1 MPNRSTVLTAAVAAL
16 FLGVSNFA
24 CKCTTCE
31 KKKDQQALAADAQNK
46 PDKATHMTQSN
57 TVEKK
62 EFGKTKDGKS
72 IEQYTLRNSKGVTC
86 KVITYGATLTEVWTP
101 DKAGKPGLITC
112 AFDNFADYEKGHPFF
127 GSIAGRYANRI
138 AKGKFTLE
146 GKEYT
151 LAVNNGPNHLHGG
164 KVGFD
169 KAIWKATIMPTAGGQ
184 SVRFNHTSPDMDEG
198 YPGKLDVEVIYT
210 LTEQN
215 ELRIDYEAKTDKTT
229 VVNLTN
235 HAYWNLHGP
244 GNGTVHD
251 HVLHIN
257 ADQYTAVDDTLIPTG
272 ELKNVEGTPLDFRK
286 ATAIGARISQIDAKI
301 GGYDHNFVLKKSQ
314 PNTLSLAAR
323 VEDPDT
329 GRVMEVHTTEPAV
342 QLYTGNFLNDSN
354 KVIGGKTVP
363 KHGAFCLETQHYPD
377 SPNKKDFP
385 STVLN
390 EGDTFTSRTV
400 HRFSVKK

>member
-1 MPNRSTVLTAAVAAL
+1 MARTKLLAAAVAGA
-16 FLGVSNFA
+16 FLVTGSLA
-24 CKCTTCE
+24 CKCTNCD
-31 KKKDQQALAADAQNK
+31 KKRDQQALAADTATQT
-46 PDKATHMTQSN
+46 DKATNMTQAN
-57 TVEKK
+57 TVQKR
-62 EFGKTKDGKS
+62 EFGKTKDGQT
-72 IEQYTLRNSKGVTC
+72 IEEYTLRNSKGVTC

-112 AFDNFADYEKGHPFF
+112 AFDNFAAYEAGHPFF
-127 GSIAGRYANRI
+127 GSTVGRYANRI
-138 AKGKFTLE
+138 GKGKFTLE

-164 KVGFD
+164 RKGFD
-169 KAIWKATIMPTAGGQ
+169 KAVWKATIMPTAGGQ
-184 SVRFNHTSPDMDEG
+184 SVRLNHASPDMDEG
-198 YPGKLDVEVIYT
+198 YPGKLDVEVIFT

-244 GNGTVHD
+244 GNGTVYD
-251 HVLHIN
+251 HVMHIN
-257 ADQYTAVDDTLIPTG
+257 AEQVTAVDDTLIPTG
-272 ELKNVEGTPLDFRK
+272 ELKSVEGTPLDFRQ
-286 ATAIGARISQIDAKI
+286 ATPIGARIARIDPKI
-301 GGYDHNFVLKKSQ
+301 GGYDHNFVLKKGAGQ
-314 PNTLSLAAR
+314 FGLAAR

-329 GRVMEVHTTEPAV
+329 GRVMEVHTTEPGV
-342 QLYTGNFLNDSN
+342 QLYTGNFLDGKNV
-354 KVIGGKTVP
+354 VIGGKGVP

-400 HRFSVKK
+400 HRFSVRK

>member
-1 MPNRSTVLTAAVAAL
+1 MPSTKLLAAAVAGL
-16 FLGVSNFA
+16 FVASSGFVA
-24 CKCTTCE
+24 GCKCTTCD
-31 KKKDQQALAADAQNK
+31 KKRDQQAIAADTSRQT
-46 PDKATHMTQSN
+46 DKATNMTQSN

-62 EFGKTKDGKS
+62 DFGKTKDGQT
-72 IEQYTLRNSKGVTC
+72 IEEYTLRNSKGVTC
-86 KVITYGATLTEVWTP
+86 KIITYGATLTEVWTP

-112 AFDNFADYEKGHPFF
+112 AFDNFAAYEAGHPFF
-127 GSIAGRYANRI
+127 GSTVGRYANRI

-164 KVGFD
+164 KKGFD
-169 KAIWKATIMPTAGGQ
+169 KVVWKATVMPTAGGQ

-198 YPGKLDVEVIYT
+198 YPGKLDVEVMFT

-244 GNGTVHD
+244 GNGTIGD
-251 HVLHIN
+251 HVLQIN
-257 ADQYTAVDDTLIPTG
+257 ADQYTPVDATLIPTG

-286 ATAIGARISQIDAKI
+286 PTPIGARINQLGDI
-301 GGYDHNFVLKKSQ
+301 GGYDHNFVLKKPQ
-314 PNTLSLAAR
+314 PGALSLAAR

-329 GRVMEVHTTEPAV
+329 GRVMEVHTTEPGV
-342 QLYTGNFLNDSN
+342 QLYTGNGLGKE

-363 KHGAFCLETQHYPD
+363 RHGAFCLETQHYPD

-385 STVLN
+385 TTVLN

-400 HRFSVKK
+400 HRFSVKR